1 MKMNSSKD
9 WWKQSVVYQ
18 IYPRS
23 FQDSNGDGVGDIQ
36 GVIRRLDYLKDLGVD
51 ILWLSPVYESPN
63 DDNGYDISDYYNI
76 MKEFGTMSDFEQLI
90 NGIHERGMKL
100 VMDLVVNHTSDE
112 HTWFKQ
118 SRVSKTN
125 PFRDYYIWK
134 PGKNGDPPNNWRS
147 MFGGPAWEFDALTG
161 EYYLHLF
168 SKKQP
173 DLNWENPDVRTSVYA
188 MMKWWVDKGVDG
200 FRMDVI
206 NFISKQPGFPDGI
219 EGDGKPYFENGPNI
233 HNYLKEMY
241 AQVVEPAGLL
251 TIGEMPDVTVMD
263 AKRYTNPDQKELDM
277 VFAFDH
283 VDLGYGK
290 YGKWSVEKWSLPQL
304 KNILFRWQ
312 RGLNDHGWNSLYW
325 SNHDQP
331 RAVSRYGDD
340 REAFRELS
348 AKMLA
353 VCLHMLKGTPFIYQG
368 EELGMTNTAF
378 DSVDE
383 YRDIEILNA
392 YRDYCE
398 NGMIGEKDFMHA
410 VHCHGRDNARV
421 PMAWDNSQNG
431 GFTTGEPWIG
441 VSKNYK
447 YINAK
452 VNIESETSIYS
463 FYKKLIQLRRENK
476 MMAYGSF
483 EAILEE
489 DKNIFS
495 YIRRYKSEQWLVA
508 CNFTDREISF
518 DLPLKYRG
526 WNTGQVII
534 SNYDVFLGNLPEFKL
549 RPYEAVVLSVG

>member
-1 MKMNSSKD
+1 MKKNSSKD

-23 FQDSNGDGVGDIQ
+23 FQDSNGDGVGDIR
-36 GVIRRLDYLKDLGVD
+36 GIIRRLDYLKDLGVD

-90 NGIHERGMKL
+90 NGIHERDMKL

-112 HTWFKQ
+112 HPWFKQ

-125 PFRDYYIWK
+125 PFRDFYIWK
-134 PGKNGDPPNNWRS
+134 PGKDGGPPNNWRS
-147 MFGGPAWEFDALTG
+147 MFGGSAWEFDALTG

-168 SKKQP
+168 SRKQP
-173 DLNWENPDVRTSVYA
+173 DLNWENPNVRESVYA

-206 NFISKQPGFPDGI
+206 NFISKEPGFPDGI

-263 AKRYTNPDQKELDM
+263 AIRYTNPDQKELNM

-290 YGKWSVEKWSLPQL
+290 FGKWSVEKWSLPQL

-312 RGLNDHGWNSLYW
+312 RELNDLGWNSLYW

-378 DSVDE
+378 DTVDE

-421 PMAWDNSQNG
+421 PMAWDDSENG

-447 YINAK
+447 DINAK
-452 VNIESETSIYS
+452 VNIESETSIFS

-483 EAILEE
+483 EAILEDDE
-489 DKNIFS
+489 NIFS
-495 YIRRYKSEQWLVA
+495 YIRRYKSEQWLVV

-518 DLPLKYRG
+518 GLPLKYRG
-526 WNTGQVII
+526 WNAGQVII